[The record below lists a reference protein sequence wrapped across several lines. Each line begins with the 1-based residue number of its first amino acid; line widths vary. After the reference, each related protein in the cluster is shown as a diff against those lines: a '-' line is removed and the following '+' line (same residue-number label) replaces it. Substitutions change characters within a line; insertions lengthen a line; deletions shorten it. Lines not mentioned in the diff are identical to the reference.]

1 MALKDAVKQIK
12 DKEDDANFEFP
23 DVEDSFMEPTKKRIF
38 SIYGDKGTG
47 KSAVAYGLMQPKDSC
62 YVLSFDKKS
71 ASPLEIPVIKN
82 MNLDVKIV
90 SPTIYYNEMTDP
102 IWLMSSLKTV
112 QYINHLLNYAEEHEF
127 DWIFIDCTEIL
138 QKIAE
143 MSMRATYKCGVFGG
157 VQIPFWKERKR
168 IVDAIHSRAF
178 ELAKKGVI
186 YSFYPKT
193 ENILVREGQV
203 VDSKTTPNWI
213 GSILI
218 ETDIRIHTKA
228 VMNKDT
234 WQFFANIESSKDL
247 FYKGGN
253 YDVTDACL
261 YNILT
266 IVNK

>member
-1 MALKDAVKQIK
+1 MALKDTVNSIK
-12 DKEDDANFEFP
+12 EKEAFEDIEFL
-23 DVEDSFMEPTKKRIF
+23 DVEDSFMKQTHKRII

-82 MNLDVKIV
+82 MDLDVKIV
-90 SPTIYYNEMTDP
+90 GPTLYYNKVTDP
-102 IWLMSSLKTV
+102 VWLSSSLKTV
-112 QYINHLLNYAEEHEF
+112 QYIQHLLNYAEDHEF

-138 QKIAE
+138 KEIAE
-143 MSMRATYKCGVFGG
+143 VAMRATYKCGVFGG

-168 IVDAIHSRAF
+168 ILDTIHERAF

-193 ENILVREGQV
+193 ENILMREGQV
-203 VDSKTTPNWI
+203 IDSKTTPNWI
-213 GSILI
+213 GSILQ
-218 ETDIRIHTKA
+218 ETDITIHTKA
-228 VMNKDT
+228 KMNKDT

-253 YDVTDACL
+253 YDITDACL
-261 YNILT
+261 YNVLSIL
-266 IVNK
+266 NK